1 VGCGREGDL
10 QMNTHKNSKT
20 SIDDWFVG
28 GIAGT
33 RKIEHSSIKYCTY
46 ATNQRRLPGAVVFG
60 FRVSRYLLVRVV

>member
-46 ATNQRRLPGAVVFG
+46 ATIRDACLVLLFSAFG
-60 FRVSRYLLVRVV
+60 YLGIS